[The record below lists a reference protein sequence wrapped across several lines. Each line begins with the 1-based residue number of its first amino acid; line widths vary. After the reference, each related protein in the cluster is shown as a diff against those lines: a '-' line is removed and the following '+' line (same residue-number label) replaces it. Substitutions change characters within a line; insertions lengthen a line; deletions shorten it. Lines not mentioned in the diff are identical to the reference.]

1 MVDTI
6 DCKQCAGLMGKIDRV
21 EKSLALQL
29 AARTVLPGRP
39 RLAFSIPIGTLF
51 GLVLMVGSARL
62 GYSKKKVWVCTKCGY
77 FFEII

>member
-29 AARTVLPGRP
+29 AGVLFFLVG
-39 RLAFSIPIGTLF
+39 LALLLIPIGTLF